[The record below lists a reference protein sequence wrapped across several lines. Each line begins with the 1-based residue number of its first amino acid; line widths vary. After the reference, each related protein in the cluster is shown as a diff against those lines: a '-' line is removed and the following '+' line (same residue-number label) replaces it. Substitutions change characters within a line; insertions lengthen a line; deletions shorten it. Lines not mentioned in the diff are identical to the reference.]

1 MKDEDKIVVEGTFET
16 GVDTAIAIADEIVSK
31 IPLLNLAWGLSKVV
45 LGAGLKLRQKRALEW
60 VEMVRDNPDVF
71 TEDVLRSEAF
81 QDGFVYA
88 LEHFLRERSEAK
100 RKAFKKIFL
109 GFASSEDKD
118 AFPLEKY
125 TSTLAQLTAGD
136 ISVLRTLDGDRK
148 DPNYQ
153 VEDPGGAFTQNL
165 YSLIS
170 AGILHDRTNGRVYVT
185 DKEAPFISVSDYG
198 REFKAY
204 LVS

>member
-1 MKDEDKIVVEGTFET
+1 MKDEDKIVLQGTVET
-16 GVDTAIAIADEIVSK
+16 GVDTAIAIADEIVDK

-60 VEMVRDNPDVF
+60 VEMIRDNPAIFSD
-71 TEDVLRSEAF
+71 EVLSSESF

-100 RKAFKKIFL
+100 REALKKVFL
-109 GFASSEDKD
+109 GFAEETNKD

-125 TSTLAQLTAGD
+125 TSTLAQLTEGD
-136 ISVLRTLDGDRK
+136 IAVFKLLDSTRM

-153 VEDPGGAFTQNL
+153 IDDPIGSLTQNL
-165 YSLIS
+165 YSLMH
-170 AGILHDRTNGRVYVT
+170 AGLLHDRSNGRVYIT

-198 REFKAY
+198 REFKDY